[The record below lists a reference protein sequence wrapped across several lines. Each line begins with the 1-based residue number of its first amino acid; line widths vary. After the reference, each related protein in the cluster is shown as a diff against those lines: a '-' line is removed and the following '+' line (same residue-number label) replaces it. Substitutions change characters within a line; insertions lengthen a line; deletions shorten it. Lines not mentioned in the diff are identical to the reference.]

1 MTMDLIGIVGIFVL
15 SSTVA
20 LASAGG
26 VVNLVFYAMGA
37 HAGRRPAPQPAE
49 TRR

>member
-1 MTMDLIGIVGIFVL
+1 VELIVIVGIFVL

-26 VVNLVFYAMGA
+26 VVHLVFYAMGA
-37 HAGRRPAPQPAE
+37 HAGRRPAAQPADP
-49 TRR
+49 RR